1 MNVKAIMC
9 DVDGTLLNS
18 QGVVSEHTVDAIRKA
33 REKGILFGL
42 STGRDVNSVK
52 TLLKVWGIEGLV
64 DIIVGTGGAEI
75 YDYCLDQAKSN
86 YPLDGRLIA
95 MIMEHYAD
103 MEVNFAILK
112 TVSFIRLRMTNSFK
126 CWQQVTGCLMKWSI
140 SKIT

>member
-64 DIIVGTGGAEI
+64 DIIVEPEGLKFMITVWI
-75 YDYCLDQAKSN
+75 RPN
-86 YPLDGRLIA
+86 LIIHW
-95 MIMEHYAD
+95 M
-103 MEVNFAILK
+103 V
-112 TVSFIRLRMTNSFK
+112 
-126 CWQQVTGCLMKWSI
+126 G
-140 SKIT
+140 